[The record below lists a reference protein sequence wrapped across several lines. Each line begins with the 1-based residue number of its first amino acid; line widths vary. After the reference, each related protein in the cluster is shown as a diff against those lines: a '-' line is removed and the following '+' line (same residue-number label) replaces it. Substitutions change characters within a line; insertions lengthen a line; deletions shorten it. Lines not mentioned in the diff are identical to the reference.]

1 MAKKWTTAFN
11 PGDLQPEDLRC
22 SYCGKTPDEL
32 PEYSE
37 IIKDQKDYYGSPAD
51 FVMKEEGTLD
61 RSTGAFC
68 CTDCYVKIG
77 CPTEPV
83 GWKTPNRNLPID
95 DREDLFE

>member
-1 MAKKWTTAFN
+1 MTKNWTNARN
-11 PGDLQPEDLRC
+11 PGNLEPGDLRC
-22 SYCGKTPDEL
+22 SYCGKAPEEL
-32 PEYSE
+32 PEYSLKGQE
-37 IIKDQKDYYGSPAD
+37 DYYGSPAD

-83 GWKTPNRNLPID
+83 GWKAPIRSDHVAAD
-95 DREDLFE
+95 DSEDLFE